1 MAATRPSAEGDAPAA
16 AGGFDAAAA
25 LNALRERGA
34 QHADPVR
41 FRFIEALARRT
52 EGQPEAVRRLLQAK
66 LARALDEYLARY
78 PHGHAAEVSA
88 AAPHAA
94 SEAPAPSAAPTAA
107 AAPAAPAATAA
118 SAAPAALT
126 ASTAPSAAAAPA
138 ARPTRTANPTPAAL
152 AAAAAPAAP
161 AASSAS
167 ASPAA
172 SAAPGAAAAPAARAA
187 PPAHTTPAA
196 PASPASPG
204 TGPLGQLAQTLAQ
217 ARALPVPA
225 QPHRGPAPTPE
236 LQALAY
242 FRHTWAKLAVH
253 RSLNQSIAKTPKNAG
268 PLNSHRLVLRSLEV
282 MREVSPDYLN
292 RFVGYVD
299 ALLVLDG
306 MGNAAPAAAPA
317 PPPVPAAPGEK
328 KRKPARGAGTAGR
341 G

>member
-1 MAATRPSAEGDAPAA
+1 MAATSPSDEADAPAV

-34 QHADPVR
+34 QQADPVR
-41 FRFIEALARRT
+41 FRFIEALARRA
-52 EGQPEAVRRLLQAK
+52 EGQPEAVRRLLEAK

-78 PHGHAAEVSA
+78 PHGHAAEV
-88 AAPHAA
+88 P
-94 SEAPAPSAAPTAA
+94 APA
-107 AAPAAPAATAA
+107 
-118 SAAPAALT
+118 
-126 ASTAPSAAAAPA
+126 
-138 ARPTRTANPTPAAL
+138 
-152 AAAAAPAAP
+152 
-161 AASSAS
+161 
-167 ASPAA
+167 
-172 SAAPGAAAAPAARAA
+172 
-187 PPAHTTPAA
+187 PAA
-196 PASPASPG
+196 PASPASS
-204 TGPLGQLAQTLAQ
+204 TAGPLGELVQTLAS

-225 QPHRGPAPTPE
+225 QPQRGAAPTPE

-242 FRHTWAKLAVH
+242 FRQTWAKLAVH

-282 MREVSPDYLN
+282 IREVSPDYLN

-306 MGNAAPAAAPA
+306 MGNHAPAPAPAPAPVAAAPA
-317 PPPVPAAPGEK
+317 EK